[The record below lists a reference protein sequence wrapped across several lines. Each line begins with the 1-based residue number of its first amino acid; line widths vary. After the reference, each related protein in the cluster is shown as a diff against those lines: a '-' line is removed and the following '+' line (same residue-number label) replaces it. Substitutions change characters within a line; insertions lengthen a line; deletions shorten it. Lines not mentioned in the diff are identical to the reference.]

1 MLRHRGK
8 KLVFKAPTDLGKT
21 IMVAEFLK
29 QFVQEKGQKEQY
41 SFIWIAPRHLH
52 LQSKEK
58 LEAYY
63 EETRALRCSLFETF
77 DDEQIRQIMRFCF
90 FNWESI
96 NRKDGF
102 NLYIRENEQE
112 FYLSKVLDNTKEEGS
127 KVILIIDESHFSTD
141 TDNANKLKDMFDP
154 ELTIE
159 VSATPVFLNAD
170 ATVSIA
176 IEDVIE
182 EGMIKESVILNEDFR
197 NVIEEGKIKSELS
210 KDSDEL
216 VIEQAFKKRNE
227 LIKAFKKE
235 KANVNPLII
244 IQLPPRI
251 RQADEDL
258 KEKIIKLLKDKY
270 GLTTTNGKLGIYL
283 AEQHREH

>member
-1 MLRHRGK
+1 M
-8 KLVFKAPTDLGKT
+8 
-21 IMVAEFLK
+21 
-29 QFVQEKGQKEQY
+29 
-41 SFIWIAPRHLH
+41 
-52 LQSKEK
+52 
-58 LEAYY
+58 
-63 EETRALRCSLFETF
+63 
-77 DDEQIRQIMRFCF
+77 F

-283 AEQHREH
+283 AEQHENIDEIAMNDNETEVLLFKQGIALGWDCPELKFLFCSENGMTRHFRYKQLEE